1 MVVPCV
7 ALYRLPEELAVG
19 DAHAAEHEDTGA
31 PLVKQFE
38 GPVVD
43 GDGVDLKE
51 VLERFEE
58 FDGVAGK
65 GKGGLTEFR
74 CELLNLY
81 CEVRQTIIYPKGHPL
96 PPGKETIETFS
107 YLEIIFCKKVA
118 CFSKQV

>member
-51 VLERFEE
+51 VLDDRS
-58 FDGVAGK
+58 AG
-65 GKGGLTEFR
+65 GEQGGQSCHHSKILR
-74 CELLNLY
+74 C
-81 CEVRQTIIYPKGHPL
+81 TG
-96 PPGKETIETFS
+96 S
-107 YLEIIFCKKVA
+107 
-118 CFSKQV
+118 